1 MSKTLVQ
8 FGAGNI
14 GRSFI
19 GQLFA
24 RAGYEVVFVDVDERI
39 ITELNRRGE
48 YIVVVKADGR
58 EDEYLRIQGV
68 RGILAGDRQA
78 VVDAIAGADYVATAV
93 GARALPKVAPALA
106 AAAIARAGSSY
117 DVIIAENVRGAA
129 GILQAAIEES
139 LARLGASDGVALP
152 GLVETSIGKMV
163 PIMSDRDRAAD
174 PLLVFAEPYNTLIVD
189 ANAFTGPLPQVADLK
204 PVESIDAYVDRKLFI
219 HNLGH
224 AACAYFGYRRDPSM
238 TYVWQ
243 AMADDE
249 VRSATREAMQEA
261 ACGLLRR
268 YPAVFDKPV
277 LDDHIDDLL
286 SRFANSALGDTI
298 YRVGRDLKR
307 KLSRDDRLVGALR
320 LCVGAGCPT
329 DAIID
334 AVAAGFSFRAT
345 DEGDSLYPG
354 DAELAREL
362 GAEPVATVVSR
373 VCGLES
379 GDPIDAEILTAILSR
394 LTR

>member
-1 MSKTLVQ
+1 MSRTLVQ

-48 YIVVVKADGR
+48 YTVVVKADGR
-58 EDEYLRIQGV
+58 EDEHLRIHGV
-68 RGILAGDRQA
+68 RGILADDRRA
-78 VVDAIAGADYVATAV
+78 VVDAVAGADYVATAV

-106 AAAIARAGSSY
+106 EAAIARAGGSY

-129 GILQAAIEES
+129 GILRAAIEEA
-139 LARLGASDGVALP
+139 LARLGASDGVARP

-163 PIMSDRDRAAD
+163 PIMSDRDRSAD

-189 ANAFTGPLPQVADLK
+189 AVAFTGPLPQVPDLK
-204 PVESIDAYVDRKLFI
+204 PVDSIDAYVDRKLFI

-224 AACAYFGYRRDPSM
+224 AACAYFGYRHDASM

-243 AMADDE
+243 AVADDE

-261 ACGLLRR
+261 ACGLLCR
-268 YPAVFDKPV
+268 YPDVFDKPV

-320 LCVGAGCPT
+320 LCVGFGCPT
-329 DAIID
+329 DAIVD

-345 DEGDSLYPG
+345 DEGGSLYPG
-354 DAELAREL
+354 DAELAQEL
-362 GAEPVATVVSR
+362 DAEPVATVVSR
-373 VCGLES
+373 VCGLDS
-379 GDPIDAEILTAILSR
+379 TDPGDAEILTAILSR